1 MLKISGSSALSD
13 FRINKLLAELQLIEP
28 AIKAV
33 SARFIHFA
41 DVENDF
47 DSSQAEILKQLL
59 AYGSRQT
66 DAGILG
72 TRLLVVPRSG
82 TISPWSSKA
91 TEIAQRCG
99 LSGLKRIERGIE
111 YTLDVDRPLPAAV
124 ETLLHDRMTQT
135 VLDGATDPDLF
146 VQHQPKPLQS
156 VSIIEQGREALVS
169 ANTELGL
176 ALSDDEIDYL
186 TDSFQ
191 KLGRNPSDVEL
202 MMFAQANS
210 EHCRH
215 KIFNADWTIDGV
227 AQAISLFK
235 MIRNTAEKSPADI
248 LSAYSDNASVMTGS
262 TERVFIRNAKTGEYA
277 YVEED
282 AHLLMKVET
291 HNHPTAISPYPG
303 AATGSGGEIRDEG
316 ATGRGSS
323 PKAGL
328 TGFSVS
334 HLKIPGFPQPWEA
347 DNGKPERIASAL
359 TIMLEGPL
367 GGAAFNNEFGR
378 PNLAGY
384 FRSFEQSVPGK
395 ANEFRGYHKPIMIAG
410 GLGNIRPMLVK
421 KQPIPAGSL
430 IIILGGPAMLI
441 GLGGGAASSQAS
453 GAGSEA
459 LDFASVQRENPEME
473 RRCQEVIN
481 HCNSMG
487 SDTPIVSIH
496 DIGAGG
502 LSNAVPEIIHDC
514 ERGGRFELRKVHNAD
529 IGMSPMQIW
538 CNEAQERYVVA
549 IKPEALELFTA
560 FCEREH
566 CLFAVIGEA
575 TEEEHLVLND
585 ELLND
590 KPVDIP
596 MSVLF
601 GKPPKMHRNV
611 KHVKANTKALDL
623 SGVTL
628 SEAVK
633 RVLSFPAVADKSF
646 LIHIGDR
653 SVTGLVA
660 RDQMVGPWQVPVA
673 DVAVTAVGFHAMTG
687 EAMAMGERSPIAVIN
702 APASGR
708 MAIGEAITN
717 IAAANIDSLKKIKLS
732 ANWMAAAGYPG
743 EDAALFDTV
752 KAVGMELCPALGI
765 AIPVGKDSLSMK
777 TVWQDDKGI
786 ATAAVS
792 ENFTPEETVARA
804 EDEVMAATVSDSFSA
819 MEAESAEQLGD
830 TTEGLRVDDTKEQA
844 DESMTA
850 IAAFSAA
857 VETDSTDTASRTEA
871 FEHSSDAA
879 EALNPDN
886 TLEQVGNDTITAT
899 LPDDL
904 ALCSVAVAVEFTDT
918 LPPTEAVEPSGDAP
932 DALKVDDAPE
942 RIYNAIA
949 AAAVFPLSRE
959 IRSADTELAMETAEH
974 DADQSSDAPEVSA
987 VTDDTTEQSHNG
999 MVADTLATLAPAQED
1014 EAEEASLSAEHD
1026 ADQSSDAQEVS
1037 AVTDDAAE
1045 QSHNGMVADTLAALA
1060 PAQEDEA
1067 EDTAL
1072 PAEHDA
1078 DQSSDAQEVSAVTDD
1093 VAEQSHNGMAAMVA
1107 DTLAACAPA
1116 LETEAED
1123 TALPAERDVDQSGD
1137 APEAP
1142 DDVAELNHNGTT
1154 ALVADTIAAC
1164 APALEDETEDT
1175 ALPVEREVD
1184 QSVDAPEVLD
1194 APDDT
1199 AEPTSESMTA
1209 LVADTLAAFTPVLE
1223 TESPDTALRSE
1234 AMAQDTASE
1243 APKIDTLSAAT
1254 PSEKTM
1260 TAPLS
1265 LVITAFAPV
1274 ADISLTLTPQLRR
1287 VPDEDSALILID
1299 LGAGKNR
1306 LGGSVLAQV
1315 YNQLGDDCPDLDQAE
1330 LLKAFFDAI
1339 QTLNGLGKLLSYHD
1353 RSDGGLLAT
1362 VAEMMFASRLGV
1374 ALTIDSLGDDVL
1386 AALFNE
1392 ELGAVLQVR
1401 QSDCK
1406 EVVAL
1411 LRQSGLIDCTYIIGK
1426 VIDDCSDEAAADAK
1440 QLSIR
1445 HSGELVY
1452 SATRSE
1458 LQSIWSELSY
1468 KMQALR
1474 DNPDCA
1480 LQQFERIADDKD
1492 PGLNVELTF
1501 DLNDDVTAPFKAAP
1515 KPKVA
1520 ILREQGVNG
1529 HVEMAA
1535 AFDRAGF
1542 TSIDVHM
1549 SDIIHGRVSL
1559 ADFTGLVAC
1568 GGFSYGDVLGA
1579 GGGWAKSILFNPR
1592 CRDEFAAFFQRPDT
1606 FGLGVCNG
1614 CQMMSGLK
1622 DIIPGAEHWPRF
1634 MRNTSEQFEARVA
1647 LVEVQKSPSI
1657 LFAGMEGSRMP
1668 VAIAHGEGRA
1678 EFAVDPALAL
1688 EAGAVALCYVDNYG
1702 ELTTE
1707 FPANPNGSPFGIT
1720 GLTTTDGRFTIMMPH
1735 PERCFRTLQNSWYPD
1750 EWEEYGA
1757 WMRLFRNARV
1767 WVG

>member
-1 MLKISGSSALSD
+1 MLKISGTSALSD
-13 FRINKLLAELQLIEP
+13 FRINKLLAELQAVDP

-33 SARFIHFA
+33 SARFIHFI
-41 DVENDF
+41 DIHSELS
-47 DSSQAEILKQLL
+47 DSQSAILRQLL
-59 AYGSRQT
+59 AYGSSQSGD
-66 DAGILG
+66 DAASG
-72 TRLLVVPRSG
+72 RHLLVVPRSG

-91 TEIAQRCG
+91 TEIARRCG
-99 LSGLKRIERGIE
+99 LSEVNRIERGIE
-111 YTLDVDRPLPAAV
+111 YALDTNGPLSTSVNA
-124 ETLLHDRMTQT
+124 LLHDRMTQT
-135 VLDGATDPDLF
+135 VLHAESEPDLF
-146 VQHQPKPLQS
+146 AQHPPKTLLR
-156 VSIIEQGREALVS
+156 VDIIMQGREALTS

-176 ALSDDEIDYL
+176 ALSEDEIDYL

-191 KLGRNPSDVEL
+191 TLGRNPTDVEL

-227 AQAISLFK
+227 EQGQSLFS
-235 MIRNTAEKSPADI
+235 MIRNTAQKSPEGI
-248 LSAYSDNASVMTGS
+248 LSAYSDNASVATGS
-262 TERVFIRNAKTGEYA
+262 AAQVFIRNAQTGEYA
-277 YVEED
+277 YVEEE

-334 HLKIPGFPQPWEA
+334 HLKVPGFPQPWEA

-384 FRSFEQSVPGK
+384 FRSFEQSVPGSDT
-395 ANEFRGYHKPIMIAG
+395 EFRGYHKPIMIAG
-410 GLGNIRPMLVK
+410 GMGNIRPMLVDK
-421 KQPIPAGSL
+421 HPIPAGSL

-441 GLGGGAASSQAS
+441 GLGGSAASSQAS
-453 GAGSEA
+453 GESSED

-487 SDTPIVSIH
+487 NDTPIVSIH

-529 IGMSPMQIW
+529 KGMSPMQIW

-549 IKPEALELFTA
+549 IKPESLALFSA

-575 TEEEHLVLND
+575 TEQEHLSLSD
-585 ELLND
+585 ELLGD
-590 KPVDIP
+590 QPVDIP

-601 GKPPKMHRNV
+601 GKSPKLHRNV
-611 KHVKANTKALDL
+611 EHVPANSKALDVSGIKL
-623 SGVTL
+623 SD
-628 SEAVK
+628 AVK
-633 RVLSFPAVADKSF
+633 RVLAFPAVADKSF

-660 RDQMVGPWQVPVA
+660 RDQMVGPWQTPVA
-673 DVAVTAVGFHAMTG
+673 DVAVTASGFHALTG
-687 EAMAMGERSPIAVIN
+687 EAMAMGERSPIAVID

-717 IAAANIDSLKKIKLS
+717 IAAAGIDSLKKIKLS
-732 ANWMAAAGYPG
+732 ANWMAAAGYRG

-777 TVWQDDKGI
+777 TVWKDH
-786 ATAAVS
+786 
-792 ENFTPEETVARA
+792 
-804 EDEVMAATVSDSFSA
+804 
-819 MEAESAEQLGD
+819 
-830 TTEGLRVDDTKEQA
+830 
-844 DESMTA
+844 
-850 IAAFSAA
+850 
-857 VETDSTDTASRTEA
+857 SR
-871 FEHSSDAA
+871 
-879 EALNPDN
+879 
-886 TLEQVGNDTITAT
+886 
-899 LPDDL
+899 
-904 ALCSVAVAVEFTDT
+904 
-918 LPPTEAVEPSGDAP
+918 
-932 DALKVDDAPE
+932 
-942 RIYNAIA
+942 
-949 AAAVFPLSRE
+949 
-959 IRSADTELAMETAEH
+959 
-974 DADQSSDAPEVSA
+974 
-987 VTDDTTEQSHNG
+987 
-999 MVADTLATLAPAQED
+999 
-1014 EAEEASLSAEHD
+1014 
-1026 ADQSSDAQEVS
+1026 
-1037 AVTDDAAE
+1037 
-1045 QSHNGMVADTLAALA
+1045 
-1060 PAQEDEA
+1060 
-1067 EDTAL
+1067 
-1072 PAEHDA
+1072 
-1078 DQSSDAQEVSAVTDD
+1078 
-1093 VAEQSHNGMAAMVA
+1093 
-1107 DTLAACAPA
+1107 
-1116 LETEAED
+1116 
-1123 TALPAERDVDQSGD
+1123 
-1137 APEAP
+1137 
-1142 DDVAELNHNGTT
+1142 
-1154 ALVADTIAAC
+1154 
-1164 APALEDETEDT
+1164 
-1175 ALPVEREVD
+1175 
-1184 QSVDAPEVLD
+1184 
-1194 APDDT
+1194 
-1199 AEPTSESMTA
+1199 
-1209 LVADTLAAFTPVLE
+1209 
-1223 TESPDTALRSE
+1223 
-1234 AMAQDTASE
+1234 
-1243 APKIDTLSAAT
+1243 
-1254 PSEKTM
+1254 EKTM

-1274 ADISLTLTPQLRR
+1274 ADISLTLTPQLRY
-1287 VPDEDSALILID
+1287 VQDEDSALILLD

-1315 YNQLGDDCPDLDQAE
+1315 YNQLGDECPDLDDAG

-1339 QTLNGLGKLLSYHD
+1339 QTLNGQGKLLSYHD

-1362 VAEMMFASRLGV
+1362 VAEMMFAGRLGV
-1374 ALTIDSLGDDVL
+1374 TLTLDSLGDDVL

-1406 EVVAL
+1406 DVVEL
-1411 LRQSGLIDCTYIIGK
+1411 LKQSGLIDCVYVIGK
-1426 VIDDCSDEAAADAK
+1426 VVDYAMTQSEYYGSDFSHPGRLQSPLLDAGPGQQLTVHYQGEVIYAA
-1440 QLSIR
+1440 
-1445 HSGELVY
+1445 G
-1452 SATRSE
+1452 RSE

-1468 KMQALR
+1468 RMQALR
-1474 DNPDCA
+1474 DNPACA
-1480 LQQFERIADDKD
+1480 LQQFEQIADDDD
-1492 PGLNVELTF
+1492 PGLNVELSF
-1501 DLNDDVTAPFKAAP
+1501 DANDDVTAVFSAAAR
-1515 KPKVA
+1515 PKVA

-1549 SDIIHGRVSL
+1549 SDIIDGRVSL
-1559 ADFTGLVAC
+1559 ADFIGLVAC

-1579 GGGWAKSILFNPR
+1579 GGGWAKSILFNRR

-1634 MRNTSEQFEARVA
+1634 MRNSSEQFEARVA

-1702 ELTTE
+1702 DLTTE

-1735 PERCFRTLQNSWYPD
+1735 PERCFRTLQNSWHPD
-1750 EWEEYGA
+1750 DWEEYGA

>member
-1 MLKISGSSALSD
+1 MHLILAYCTFYIFLHMLKISGTSALSV
-13 FRINKLLAELQLIEP
+13 FRINKLLAELQTIEP

-33 SARFIHFA
+33 SARFIHFV
-41 DVENDF
+41 DVDNNLD
-47 DSSQAEILKQLL
+47 DSQAEILKQLL
-59 AYGSRQT
+59 AYGSRLSGDDVQ
-66 DAGILG
+66 GQ
-72 TRLLVVPRSG
+72 RLLVVPRSG

-99 LSGLKRIERGIE
+99 LSAVNRIERGIE
-111 YTLDVDRPLPAAV
+111 YTLDVNQPLPASVKA
-124 ETLLHDRMTQT
+124 LLHDRMTQS
-135 VLDGATDPDLF
+135 VVDGDSDPELF
-146 VQHQPKPLQS
+146 AHHQPKPLQS
-156 VSIIEQGREALVS
+156 VAIIEQGRDALVS

-186 TDSFQ
+186 TESFQ
-191 KLGRNPSDVEL
+191 ALGRNPTDVEL

-227 AQAISLFK
+227 EQAQTLFK
-235 MIRNTAEKSPADI
+235 MIRNTAAKSPEGI
-248 LSAYSDNASVMTGS
+248 LTAYSDNASVMTGS
-262 TERVFIRNAKTGEYA
+262 TEQVFIRNAQTGEYA

-316 ATGRGSS
+316 ATGRGSA

-334 HLKIPGFPQPWEA
+334 HLKVPGFPQPWEV

-359 TIMLEGPL
+359 NIMLEGPL

-378 PNLAGY
+378 PNLTGY
-384 FRSFEQSVPGK
+384 FRSFEQAVPGK
-395 ANEFRGYHKPIMIAG
+395 DNEFRGYHKPIMIAG

-421 KQPIPAGSL
+421 KHSIPAGSL

-453 GAGSEA
+453 GAGSED

-487 SDTPIVSIH
+487 DDTPIVSIH

-514 ERGGRFELRKVHNAD
+514 ERGGRFELRKVQNAD

-549 IKPEALELFTA
+549 IKPESLELFTA

-575 TEEEHLVLND
+575 TEEEHLLLND
-585 ELLND
+585 ELLGD

-601 GKPPKMHRNV
+601 GKSPKLHRNV
-611 KHVKANTKALDL
+611 EHVPANTQALDL
-623 SGVTL
+623 SGIML
-628 SEAVK
+628 DEAIK
-633 RVLSFPAVADKSF
+633 RVLAFPAVADKSF

-673 DVAVTAVGFHAMTG
+673 DVAVTAVGFHSVTG
-687 EAMAMGERSPIAVIN
+687 EAMAMGERSPIAVID

-717 IAAANIDSLKKIKLS
+717 IAAAHIDSLKKIKLS
-732 ANWMAAAGYPG
+732 ANWMAAAGYQG

-765 AIPVGKDSLSMK
+765 AIPVGKDSLSML
-777 TVWQDDKGI
+777 TVW
-786 ATAAVS
+786 
-792 ENFTPEETVARA
+792 
-804 EDEVMAATVSDSFSA
+804 ED
-819 MEAESAEQLGD
+819 
-830 TTEGLRVDDTKEQA
+830 
-844 DESMTA
+844 
-850 IAAFSAA
+850 
-857 VETDSTDTASRTEA
+857 
-871 FEHSSDAA
+871 
-879 EALNPDN
+879 
-886 TLEQVGNDTITAT
+886 
-899 LPDDL
+899 
-904 ALCSVAVAVEFTDT
+904 
-918 LPPTEAVEPSGDAP
+918 
-932 DALKVDDAPE
+932 
-942 RIYNAIA
+942 
-949 AAAVFPLSRE
+949 
-959 IRSADTELAMETAEH
+959 
-974 DADQSSDAPEVSA
+974 
-987 VTDDTTEQSHNG
+987 
-999 MVADTLATLAPAQED
+999 
-1014 EAEEASLSAEHD
+1014 
-1026 ADQSSDAQEVS
+1026 
-1037 AVTDDAAE
+1037 
-1045 QSHNGMVADTLAALA
+1045 
-1060 PAQEDEA
+1060 
-1067 EDTAL
+1067 
-1072 PAEHDA
+1072 
-1078 DQSSDAQEVSAVTDD
+1078 
-1093 VAEQSHNGMAAMVA
+1093 
-1107 DTLAACAPA
+1107 
-1116 LETEAED
+1116 
-1123 TALPAERDVDQSGD
+1123 
-1137 APEAP
+1137 
-1142 DDVAELNHNGTT
+1142 
-1154 ALVADTIAAC
+1154 
-1164 APALEDETEDT
+1164 
-1175 ALPVEREVD
+1175 
-1184 QSVDAPEVLD
+1184 
-1194 APDDT
+1194 
-1199 AEPTSESMTA
+1199 
-1209 LVADTLAAFTPVLE
+1209 
-1223 TESPDTALRSE
+1223 
-1234 AMAQDTASE
+1234 
-1243 APKIDTLSAAT
+1243 
-1254 PSEKTM
+1254 KTM

-1274 ADISLTLTPQLRR
+1274 ADIGLTLTPQLRC

-1315 YNQLGDDCPDLDQAE
+1315 YNQLGNESPDLDNAS
-1330 LLKAFFDAI
+1330 LLKAFFDTI
-1339 QTLNGLGKLLSYHD
+1339 QTLNAQHKLLSYHD

-1374 ALTIDSLGDDVL
+1374 TLTLDCLGEDVL

-1392 ELGAVLQVR
+1392 ELGAVIQVR

-1406 EVVAL
+1406 DVVDL
-1411 LRQSGLIDCTYIIGK
+1411 LKHSALIDCSYVIGK
-1426 VIDDCSDEAAADAK
+1426 VIDDEQ
-1440 QLSIR
+1440 QLIIR
-1445 HSGELVY
+1445 HAGELIY
-1452 SATRSE
+1452 SAGRPE
-1458 LQSIWSELSY
+1458 LQTVWSELSY
-1468 KMQALR
+1468 RMQALR
-1474 DNPDCA
+1474 DNPECA
-1480 LQQFERIADDKD
+1480 QQQFERISDDAD
-1492 PGLNVELTF
+1492 PGLNVALTF
-1501 DLNDDVTAPFKAAP
+1501 DVNDNVTEQFKNAVR
-1515 KPKVA
+1515 PKVA

-1592 CRDEFAAFFQRPDT
+1592 CRDEFAAFFRRPDT

-1634 MRNTSEQFEARVA
+1634 MRNNSEQFEARVA

-1678 EFAVDPALAL
+1678 EFAGDPAVAL

-1735 PERCFRTLQNSWYPD
+1735 PERCFRTLQNSWHPD
-1750 EWEEYGA
+1750 DWDEYGA

>member
-1 MLKISGSSALSD
+1 MLKIFGPSSLSN
-13 FRINKLLAELQLIEP
+13 FRINKLLAELQAVQP

-33 SARFIHFA
+33 SARFIHFV
-41 DVENDF
+41 DIENDLN
-47 DSSQAEILKQLL
+47 DSQAGILTQLL
-59 AYGSRQT
+59 AYGSACQAEA
-66 DAGILG
+66 DIPGE
-72 TRLLVVPRSG
+72 RLLVVPRSG
-82 TISPWSSKA
+82 TTSPWSSKA

-99 LSGLKRIERGIE
+99 LSGVKRIERGVQ
-111 YTLDVDRPLPAAV
+111 YTLLIDEPLSASVNA
-124 ETLLHDRMTQT
+124 LLHDRMTQT
-135 VLDGATDPDLF
+135 VLAADIEPDLF
-146 VQHQPKPLQS
+146 VQHQPKPLQT
-156 VSIIEQGREALVS
+156 VEIIEQGRDALVN
-169 ANTELGL
+169 ANQALGL

-186 TDSFQ
+186 TESFQ
-191 KLGRNPSDVEL
+191 ALARNPTDVEL

-227 AQAISLFK
+227 EQAETLFK
-235 MIRNTAEKSPADI
+235 MIRNTAEKSPDGI
-248 LSAYSDNASVMTGS
+248 LSAYSDNASVMAGS
-262 TERVFIRNAKTGEYA
+262 SERIFIRNALTYEYG

-316 ATGRGSS
+316 ATGRGSA

-334 HLKIPGFPQPWEA
+334 HLKIPGFLQPWEA

-378 PNLAGY
+378 PNLTGY
-384 FRSFEQSVPGK
+384 FRSFEQAVPGK
-395 ANEFRGYHKPIMIAG
+395 DNEFRGYHKPIMIAG

-421 KQPIPAGSL
+421 KRPIPAGSL
-430 IIILGGPAMLI
+430 IVILGGPAMLI

-459 LDFASVQRENPEME
+459 LDFASVQRENPEMQ

-481 HCNSMG
+481 HCNAMG
-487 SDTPIVSIH
+487 EDSPIVSIH

-549 IKPEALELFTA
+549 IKPESLELFSA

-575 TEEEHLVLND
+575 AEEEHLLLND
-585 ELLND
+585 ELLAD

-601 GKPPKMHRNV
+601 GKPPKMHRDV
-611 KHVKANTKALDL
+611 KHVPANTKALDL

-628 SEAVK
+628 DEAVK
-633 RVLSFPAVADKSF
+633 RVLAFPAVADKSF

-673 DVAVTAVGFHAMTG
+673 DVAVTAVGFHSVTG
-687 EAMAMGERSPIAVIN
+687 EAMAMGERSPLAVID

-732 ANWMAAAGYPG
+732 ANWMAAAGYRG

-752 KAVGMELCPALGI
+752 KAVGMELCPELGI

-777 TVWQDDKGI
+777 TVWKD
-786 ATAAVS
+786 AA
-792 ENFTPEETVARA
+792 A
-804 EDEVMAATVSDSFSA
+804 
-819 MEAESAEQLGD
+819 GD
-830 TTEGLRVDDTKEQA
+830 GTEQA
-844 DESMTA
+844 
-850 IAAFSAA
+850 
-857 VETDSTDTASRTEA
+857 
-871 FEHSSDAA
+871 
-879 EALNPDN
+879 
-886 TLEQVGNDTITAT
+886 
-899 LPDDL
+899 
-904 ALCSVAVAVEFTDT
+904 
-918 LPPTEAVEPSGDAP
+918 
-932 DALKVDDAPE
+932 
-942 RIYNAIA
+942 
-949 AAAVFPLSRE
+949 
-959 IRSADTELAMETAEH
+959 
-974 DADQSSDAPEVSA
+974 
-987 VTDDTTEQSHNG
+987 
-999 MVADTLATLAPAQED
+999 PA
-1014 EAEEASLSAEHD
+1014 
-1026 ADQSSDAQEVS
+1026 
-1037 AVTDDAAE
+1037 
-1045 QSHNGMVADTLAALA
+1045 
-1060 PAQEDEA
+1060 
-1067 EDTAL
+1067 
-1072 PAEHDA
+1072 
-1078 DQSSDAQEVSAVTDD
+1078 
-1093 VAEQSHNGMAAMVA
+1093 
-1107 DTLAACAPA
+1107 
-1116 LETEAED
+1116 
-1123 TALPAERDVDQSGD
+1123 
-1137 APEAP
+1137 
-1142 DDVAELNHNGTT
+1142 
-1154 ALVADTIAAC
+1154 
-1164 APALEDETEDT
+1164 
-1175 ALPVEREVD
+1175 
-1184 QSVDAPEVLD
+1184 
-1194 APDDT
+1194 
-1199 AEPTSESMTA
+1199 
-1209 LVADTLAAFTPVLE
+1209 
-1223 TESPDTALRSE
+1223 
-1234 AMAQDTASE
+1234 
-1243 APKIDTLSAAT
+1243 
-1254 PSEKTM
+1254 EKTM

-1274 ADISLTLTPQLRR
+1274 TDIGLTLTPQLRR

-1315 YNQLGDDCPDLDQAE
+1315 YNQLGDDCPDLDQAS
-1330 LLKAFFDAI
+1330 LLKAFFDTI
-1339 QTLNGLGKLLSYHD
+1339 QTLNGQGKLLSYHD

-1374 ALTIDSLGDDVL
+1374 ALTLDSLGDDVL

-1406 EVVAL
+1406 SVVEL
-1411 LRQSGLIDCTYIIGK
+1411 CRHSGLIDCTYVIGK
-1426 VIDDCSDEAAADAK
+1426 VVDGGCIDGSSAIAGA
-1440 QLSIR
+1440 QLTIR

-1452 SATRSE
+1452 SAGRAE
-1458 LQSIWSELSY
+1458 MQAVWSELSC

-1474 DNPDCA
+1474 DNPECA
-1480 LQQFERIADDKD
+1480 QQQFDRIADDSD
-1492 PGLNVELTF
+1492 PGLNVALTF
-1501 DLNDDVTAPFKAAP
+1501 NVNDDVSAAFKNASR
-1515 KPKVA
+1515 PKVA

-1622 DIIPGAEHWPRF
+1622 DIIPGAGHWPRF
-1634 MRNTSEQFEARVA
+1634 MRNNSEQFEARVA

-1678 EFAVDPALAL
+1678 EFAADPALAL

-1735 PERCFRTLQNSWYPD
+1735 PERCFRALQNSWRPD
-1750 EWEEYGA
+1750 DWAEYGA
-1757 WMRLFRNARV
+1757 WMRLFRNARA